1 MDNKGQTGII
11 SLVIG
16 LVIGV
21 ILLVGVLIPIT
32 SDTVADQNFTGTN
45 ATIADNLTTFILIGK
60 QSMPT
65 FAVMQNEEIPE
76 KNWKAEMPIR
86 TEGYTEYSQVQR
98 IGDEKIQFSHEAG
111 TTLLWAEKIC

>member
-11 SLVIG
+11 ALVIG

-45 ATIADNLTTFILIGK
+45 ATIADNLTTFILIG
-60 QSMPT
+60 
-65 FAVMQNEEIPE
+65 VL
-76 KNWKAEMPIR
+76 
-86 TEGYTEYSQVQR
+86 VLV
-98 IGDEKIQFSHEAG
+98 AG
-111 TTLLWAEKIC
+111 VAIYGMARK